1 MAERLDGI
9 ELDWMRSPL
18 QFRKGHERKAG
29 YDADVWLREGLV
41 DLIRSGETDESAAAA
56 RGFPHALRLNPFTGH
71 PPEREKM
78 ASSKPPEREELAFLK
93 PPERENRLRFRC
105 RGGVYPQAASFRK
118 LGRQ

>member
-56 RGFPHALRLNPFTGH
+56 RGFPHALRLN
-71 PPEREKM
+71 RLVNRRKM
-78 ASSKPPEREELAFLK
+78 SNLAM
-93 PPERENRLRFRC
+93 
-105 RGGVYPQAASFRK
+105 A
-118 LGRQ
+118 